1 VKGVELWHLTGLA
14 YVSFMLALGI
24 LTLRR
29 ASSAGDDRACLLGLG
44 LLGIGLGDGSHV
56 VGHILADLYG
66 GLPGQPTWADAFEA
80 MATAVSITLATT
92 FFLVIW
98 LYSRPLGEEL
108 GPLGWA
114 LLGITA
120 LAAVASF
127 INWAYLQA
135 YLGLYMKRLRTEG
148 ALGQHPEVLASMV
161 VAVLAMVAVGYA
173 GGLAYLGRVRREERS
188 GLSLWGGLL
197 LLAAVTFV
205 LIHPFVA
212 GLSAALRAITAL
224 KMLCLAA
231 SAGLICLSAVGR
243 PAGG

>member
-1 VKGVELWHLTGLA
+1 MELWHLTGLA
-14 YVSFMLALGI
+14 YVSFMLALGA
-24 LTLRR
+24 LTLRK
-29 ASSAGDDRACLLGLG
+29 ASSTGDDRARLLGLG

-80 MATAVSITLATT
+80 VATAVSITLATA

-98 LYSRPLGEEL
+98 LYSRPPGEEL

-114 LLGITA
+114 LLGTTV
-120 LAAVASF
+120 LAATASF
-127 INWAYLQA
+127 TSWAYLQA
-135 YLGLYMKRLRTEG
+135 CLGLYTRRLRAEG
-148 ALGQHPEVLASMV
+148 TLGQHPEVLASMV
-161 VAVLAMVAVGYA
+161 IAVLAMVAVGYA
-173 GGLAYLGRVRREERS
+173 GGLAYLGRVRRETPERF
-188 GLSLWGGLL
+188 SLWGGLL

-205 LIHPFVA
+205 LVHPFVA
-212 GLSAALRAITAL
+212 GLSAALRVITAL

-243 PAGG
+243 PAEG

>member
-1 VKGVELWHLTGLA
+1 MELWRFTGLA
-14 YVSFMLALGI
+14 YVSFMLALG
-24 LTLRR
+24 LLMLRR
-29 ASSAGDDRACLLGLG
+29 ASSTGDDRARLLGLG

-56 VGHILADLYG
+56 VGHVLADLYG
-66 GLPGQPTWADAFEA
+66 GLPSQPTWADAYEA
-80 MATAVSITLATT
+80 VATAVSITLATI

-98 LYSRPLGEEL
+98 LYSRPSDEEL

-127 INWAYLQA
+127 ANWAYLQA
-135 YLGLYMKRLRTEG
+135 CLGLYTKRLRAEG
-148 ALGQHPEVLASMV
+148 TLGQHPEVLASMV
-161 VAVLAMVAVGYA
+161 IAVLAMVAVGYA
-173 GGLAYLGRVRREERS
+173 GSLAYLGLVRRERRS
-188 GLSLWGGLL
+188 GLPLLGGLL

-212 GLSAALRAITAL
+212 GLSAALRVITAL